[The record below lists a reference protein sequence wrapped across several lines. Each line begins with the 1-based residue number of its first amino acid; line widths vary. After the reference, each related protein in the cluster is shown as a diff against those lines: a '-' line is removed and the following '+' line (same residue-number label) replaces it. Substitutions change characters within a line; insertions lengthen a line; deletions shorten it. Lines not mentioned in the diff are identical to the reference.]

1 MRRTALLLVTP
12 LLLGAGVAAAQPMHP
27 VKIPSSEAHNR
38 VMNDPAA
45 TSRTNNGHTM
55 RGYSMGKSADGKLTS
70 GVYDSTGSTS
80 KIDSYRVDEFMYFIR
95 GSVKLTSDDGHV
107 TDIKAGDAVFVP
119 KGWKGTWES
128 PGYTK
133 YYVIYNA
140 SAQN

>member
-1 MRRTALLLVTP
+1 MRRTALFLAPLV
-12 LLLGAGVAAAQPMHP
+12 LAAGTAAAQPMHP
-27 VKIPSSEAHNR
+27 VKIPASEAQNR

-55 RGYSMGKSADGKLTS
+55 RGYSMGKSADGKLSS

-80 KIDSYRVDEFMYFIR
+80 DIDSYRVDEFMYFIR
-95 GSVKLTSDDGHV
+95 GSVKLTSADGQV
-107 TDIKAGDAVFVP
+107 TQVNAGDAVFVP

-133 YYVIYNA
+133 YYVIYNPA
-140 SAQN
+140 AQN